1 MGAGCSGANCTDAN
15 CVATGGG
22 CAGCECCGAVVNNAI
37 EGKKGRRNS
46 GVLLIEERQRD
57 ISEEEEKKKRK
68 RKKKKKD
75 EEEKEE
81 TKGDPKFKS
90 EDVKLFIRKCL
101 TRSGVF
107 QDEVNLRQLTEDDID
122 KIVDAFEMK
131 TFEDGQYLFHKGQ
144 CLLCAQ
150 SWISYTY
157 SRNIHSF
164 A

>member
-1 MGAGCSGANCTDAN
+1 MGAGCSGEVSCTDAAADCTDAN
-15 CVATGGG
+15 CIDPEATGAAG
-22 CAGCECCGAVVNNAI
+22 CAGCACCGAVINFASDD
-37 EGKKGRRNS
+37 KKGRRNS
-46 GVLLIEERQRD
+46 GVLLIEERPTAGD
-57 ISEEEEKKKRK
+57 ASAEEEKKKKRK
-68 RKKKKKD
+68 KKKKKD

-131 TFEDGQYLFHKGQ
+131 TFDDGQYLFHKGE
-144 CLLCAQ
+144 
-150 SWISYTY
+150 
-157 SRNIHSF
+157 HP
-164 A
+164 